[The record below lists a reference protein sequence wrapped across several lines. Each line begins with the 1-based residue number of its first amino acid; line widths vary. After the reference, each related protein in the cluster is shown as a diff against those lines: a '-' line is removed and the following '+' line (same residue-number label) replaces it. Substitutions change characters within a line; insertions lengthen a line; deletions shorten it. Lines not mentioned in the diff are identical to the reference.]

1 MKPKFLLT
9 GIVCLLCAVGFAE
22 ATAEQGFPFSL
33 DLRTGARTT
42 EGPETIQ
49 WSADWATDDA
59 DATVKVSADGAEV
72 LVDGED
78 GGGASVWCET
88 APGTYKL
95 AHVTYSNG
103 RPVKRLT
110 AQFVVPE
117 TELAELAVTAT
128 GYAGVFDGEGHSI
141 QVDLPSGALVSYAG
155 TEDGSYT
162 RANPVFT
169 NVVSTRVW
177 YRVRLPGHQTATGSV
192 PVEITPATFAEGS
205 ISAQGHTGIFDGA
218 AHTITVTAPEAATVT
233 YARTPEGPFE
243 SENPSFTD
251 VVSTCVWYR
260 VERNGYTTVNGS
272 APMEITPATLAEGE
286 IVVFGYTGAFDG
298 NAHTISVTVVDGAS
312 VAYALSEEGPF
323 TAEPPTFAEAVS
335 TCVWYRVERRGY
347 TTVTASAP
355 VVVGAET
362 DGLAFSLDLRE
373 SPRSTR
379 GVETIQWSGL
389 WDSDADATVKLSVN
403 GAALLEGEAGEGVFD
418 WNESTPG
425 TYAFTHVTY
434 QDGKAIKRLT
444 ATFVR
449 EMLDF
454 LETEL
459 QAVGHTGDYD
469 GAAHTITVTA
479 PEAATVMYA
488 RVPDGP
494 FDAENPAFT
503 DAVAT
508 SVWYCVEQAGYN
520 TVTGS
525 VPMVIRAIDVASV
538 DATQALQRYPWNGCV
553 DIDCTVGFEV
563 LPDVA
568 LTVMAIDETTGTAL
582 DVRTLSLGAEVVEN
596 GVFTVGV
603 GDIRV
608 TWDAAA
614 DLDAGFVSTNVTI
627 TVTATNPNTA
637 TVWDDVRAVSIDLRA
652 EPRVRPPRAETL
664 RYDTRW
670 YGTADATM
678 SIKADGVVI
687 AENLQGVG
695 TFTWDD
701 VRTGTHTLE
710 LLTYQGGML
719 VDTQT
724 ATFAES
730 GTTVQGVPFAWL
742 EAQDLISGVDLTRA
756 DYEEVALIDLDEDG
770 YSAWQECLM
779 GTDPWDETSTGGDDL
794 DGDGWTRWEEFVV
807 GTDPAD
813 ATSAGFESTIEM
825 GAAGPTIQWTPDL
838 NGKGEKG
845 LRVYTVL
852 EADAP
857 TGPWTEARGTVGA
870 TGFRPD
876 GQLHAKRFYRVRV
889 TPSTRE

>member
-1 MKPKFLLT
+1 MKLKFLLT
-9 GIVCLLCAVGFAE
+9 GIAYLLCAVGFAE
-22 ATAEQGFPFSL
+22 TTAGQGVPFSL

-42 EGPETIQ
+42 KGPETIQ
-49 WSADWATDDA
+49 WSADWATDDT

-72 LVDGED
+72 LVDGEG

-95 AHVTYSNG
+95 THVTYSNG

-117 TELAELAVTAT
+117 TELAEMAVTAT

-141 QVDLPSGALVSYAG
+141 QVDPPSGALVSYALM
-155 TEDGSYT
+155 EDGSYT
-162 RANPVFT
+162 CANPVFT

-192 PVEITPATFAEGS
+192 PVEITPATFAEG
-205 ISAQGHTGIFDGA
+205 
-218 AHTITVTAPEAATVT
+218 
-233 YARTPEGPFE
+233 
-243 SENPSFTD
+243 
-251 VVSTCVWYR
+251 
-260 VERNGYTTVNGS
+260 
-272 APMEITPATLAEGE
+272 E
-286 IVVFGYTGAFDG
+286 IVVSGYTGAFDG
-298 NAHTISVTVVDGAS
+298 NAHTISVTAVDGAT
-312 VAYALSEEGPF
+312 VTYALSEEGPF
-323 TAEPPTFAEAVS
+323 TAEPPTFADAVS

-355 VVVGAET
+355 VVVGAEV
-362 DGLAFSLDLRE
+362 DGLAFSLDLRK
-373 SPRSTR
+373 SPRPTR

-389 WDSDADATVKLSVN
+389 WDGDADATVKLSVN
-403 GAALLEGEAGEGVFD
+403 GAALLEGETGDGAFD
-418 WNESTPG
+418 WNESAPG
-425 TYAFTHVTY
+425 TYSFTHVTY
-434 QDGKAIKRLT
+434 QDGKAVKRLA

-459 QAVGHTGDYD
+459 QAAGYAGDYD
-469 GAAHTITVTA
+469 GAAHTVTVTA
-479 PEAATVMYA
+479 PEVATVTYA
-488 RVPDGP
+488 RAPEGP
-494 FDAENPAFT
+494 FGAENPAFT

-520 TVTGS
+520 TVTGC
-525 VPMVIRAIDVASV
+525 VPMVIRAIDMVSV

-553 DIDCTVGFEV
+553 DIDCTVDFEV
-563 LPDVA
+563 LPNVT
-568 LTVMAIDETTGTAL
+568 LTVTAVDGMTGTAL
-582 DVRTLSLGAEVVEN
+582 DVQTLSLGADAVEN
-596 GVFTVGV
+596 GAFTVGV
-603 GDIRV
+603 GGVRV

-614 DLDAGFVSTNVTI
+614 DLDAGFTSTNVTI
-627 TVTATNPNTA
+627 TVTASNPNTA
-637 TVWDDVRAVSIDLRA
+637 TVRDEIRPVSIDLRA

-664 RYDTRW
+664 RYDASW
-670 YGTADATM
+670 YGTADATI
-678 SIKADGVVI
+678 SIKADGVVV
-687 AENLQGVG
+687 AENLRGVG
-695 TFTWDD
+695 VVAWDD
-701 VRTGTHTLE
+701 VRPGTHTLE
-710 LLTYQGGML
+710 LLTHQGGTL

-724 ATFAES
+724 ATFAEP

-742 EAQDLISGVDLTRA
+742 EAQDLISGVGLTRA

-807 GTDPAD
+807 GTAPAD
-813 ATSAGFESTIEM
+813 ATSAGFGATIEM

-857 TGPWTEARGTVGA
+857 TGPWTEARGTVGVD
-870 TGFRPD
+870 GFRPN
-876 GQLHAKRFYRVRV
+876 GQPHARRFYRVRV
-889 TPSTRE
+889 ALPMRE